1 MNIVCV
7 ICSDLLIPSD
17 DVFYTSCGHIFHFV
31 CLTQWLER
39 SKSCPQ
45 CREKTTSNKIRRIYF
60 NFSNDDI
67 IKDDKTSL
75 QNKIDNLN
83 YQLNLQKKDLN
94 SHIEKIGILEKQ
106 NTELKAEVRKTES
119 ELNVKTSAIYGLKE
133 QIKFYKEE
141 SLAVVVLRNEIE
153 LLRKKIGSY
162 ENIKTLLEAST
173 EDIDELTSKTC
184 DPNTLITYITVMKR
198 EMIISLNKR
207 RQLRSKVK
215 SLQQELTKVSMER
228 NFLSEERV
236 RRKQLEKDLMTCESE
251 IIYLKNKLKDS
262 EKNKLLGKQSNN
274 IDFKSINKLNS
285 NATNV
290 SNQNKVESTVNNTII
305 EESNSNLDQG
315 DLSKIE
321 TIEEYE
327 NHSSYLPVKSRGVSA
342 LKQSSQKR
350 GATKFNSLGFTKK
363 PRIDQ
368 RSATNEQ
375 VKILSITYDGFG
387 GHSKHDQFP
396 NLTDTK
402 ITKIRDDIIKSK
414 RQKANLENQKLGDF
428 FINFM

>member
-17 DVFYTSCGHIFHFV
+17 DVFYTSCGHIFHYA
-31 CLTQWLER
+31 CLNQWLER

-45 CREKTTSNKIRRIYF
+45 CRERTTLSQIRRIYF

-67 IKDDKTSL
+67 KEDKTSL
-75 QNKIDNLN
+75 QHKIDNLN
-83 YQLNLQKKDLN
+83 FQLNLQKKDVN
-94 SHIEKIGILEKQ
+94 SHLKKIKILDKQ
-106 NTELKAEVRKTES
+106 NTKLKAEVLKVES
-119 ELNVKTSAIYGLKE
+119 QLNIKASAIYGLKE
-133 QIKFYKEE
+133 QIEFYKKENLE
-141 SLAVVVLRNEIE
+141 VENLKKEIE
-153 LLRKKIGSY
+153 LLQKKIVTY
-162 ENIKTLLEAST
+162 DNIKTLLETST
-173 EDIDELTSKTC
+173 EDIDEIASRTC
-184 DPNTLITYITVMKR
+184 DPNTLITYIAVMKR
-198 EMIISLNKR
+198 EMTNSLNKR
-207 RQLRSKVK
+207 RELRSKVK
-215 SLQQELTKVSMER
+215 SLQQEVTKVSMER

-236 RRKQLEKDLMTCESE
+236 RRKQLEDDLMTCESE

-262 EKNKLLGKQSNN
+262 EKKKSLDKQSNN

-285 NATNV
+285 NVKNV
-290 SNQNKVESTVNNTII
+290 SNQNKVESTVNNMNI
-305 EESNSNLDQG
+305 EESNINLDQG

-327 NHSSYLPVKSRGVSA
+327 NHSPYLPVKSRGVCA

-363 PRIDQ
+363 AKIDQ
-368 RSATNEQ
+368 SATNEQ
-375 VKILSITYDGFG
+375 VKILAITYDGFG

-396 NLTDTK
+396 NSTDTK
-402 ITKIRDDIIKSK
+402 TMKIRDDIIKSK
-414 RQKANLENQKLGDF
+414 RQKANLNNQKLGDF